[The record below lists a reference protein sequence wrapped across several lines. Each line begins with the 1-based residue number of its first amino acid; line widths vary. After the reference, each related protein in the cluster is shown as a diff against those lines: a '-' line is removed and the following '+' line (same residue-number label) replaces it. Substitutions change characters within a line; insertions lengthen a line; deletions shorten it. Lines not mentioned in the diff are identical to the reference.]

1 MGAGARPLVLK
12 PGLQLRSL
20 TALCALLMLGIVAS
34 GCSQDEDKAPQQH
47 ADSASQ
53 TAAPAVPAKGDRLVS
68 ASIGDASNLIPMIA
82 GDASSHAVAGQ
93 MYLSLLKY
101 DKDLNLTGQ
110 LADSWQVAEDNLS
123 ITFHLRPNLQWSD
136 GKPLTSAD
144 CAFTL
149 KLLLDEHTQSAY
161 KSDYVKVTK
170 AEAPDPLT
178 FIVHYDEPYSPAL
191 SSWTGLA
198 ILPEHVF
205 KGVDI
210 MNTELSRKPQATVG
224 PYRLAEW
231 QAQQSILLK
240 ANPDY
245 FDGPVWIGERMTR
258 IIPDSATQFLE
269 LSAGHLDSMALT
281 PTQYSRLFEQK
292 EELKRNYKRYK
303 YLDFGYTYLGFNL
316 KRAPFDDARVRRAI
330 AYAIDRQE
338 IVDGVLLGLGQAIA
352 TPYKPGTYWVNKDIK
367 VRPYD
372 AGKARTLL
380 AEAGWK
386 DSNGDGLLDRDGKP
400 LSFTIL
406 TNNGNK
412 QRADTATIIQQRLK
426 DVGIGIRVRL
436 VEWSA
441 FIENFINKRN
451 FDAVILGWSLSPE
464 PDQYSIWHSS
474 QTGPRQFNFL
484 TYNNPKVDEAL
495 VAATKTFDRAKRKV
509 FYDEVQEQIHE
520 DVPVVF
526 LYAPYSLPVFHKR
539 IHGIEAA
546 PAGIGWNSEH
556 WYVPAAEQKY
566 TVNAVAP

>member
-1 MGAGARPLVLK
+1 VGAGPRPPILK
-12 PGLQLRSL
+12 ILYYLSRLHQRSL
-20 TALCALLMLGIVAS
+20 TFLLIAMLVA
-34 GCSQDEDKAPQQH
+34 GCSANEDISGPSGNPSSES
-47 ADSASQ
+47 DDVN
-53 TAAPAVPAKGDRLVS
+53 AVPARGDRIVS

-82 GDASSHAVAGQ
+82 GDASSHAIAGQ
-93 MYLSLLKY
+93 LYLSLLKY
-101 DKDLNLTGQ
+101 DKNLDLTGQ
-110 LADSWQVAEDNLS
+110 LAESWQVGADNLS
-123 ITFHLRPNLQWSD
+123 ISFHLRPDLKWSD
-136 GKPLTSAD
+136 GVPLTSAD

-161 KSDYVKVTK
+161 KSDYVKITWVET
-170 AEAPDPLT
+170 PDARS
-178 FIVHYDEPYSPAL
+178 FIVHYAEPYSPAL

-210 MNTELSRKPQATVG
+210 MNTGLSRMPAASIG
-224 PYRLAEW
+224 PYFLAEW
-231 QAQQSILLK
+231 QAQQSILLR

-245 FDGPVWIGERMTR
+245 FDGPVWISERMTR

-269 LSAGHLDSMALT
+269 LSAGHLDSMGLT
-281 PTQYSRLFEQK
+281 PIQYRRLFAQQK
-292 EELKRNYKRYK
+292 QLKRDYTRYQ

-316 KRAPFDDARVRRAI
+316 RHAPFDDARVRRAI

-338 IVDGVLLGLGQAIA
+338 IVDGVLLGLGEVIA
-352 TPYKPGTYWVNKDIK
+352 TPYKPGTYWVNRNIS
-367 VRPYD
+367 VRPFD
-372 AGKARTLL
+372 AGKARALL
-380 AEAGWK
+380 AEAGWL
-386 DSNGDGLLDRDGKP
+386 DSNNDGLLDKNGKP

-426 DVGIGIRVRL
+426 AVGIGVKVRL

-474 QTGPRQFNFL
+474 QTGARQFNFL
-484 TYNNPKVDEAL
+484 SYSNPKVDAAL
-495 VAATKTFDRAKRKV
+495 VAATRTFDKAERKKY
-509 FYDEVQEQIHE
+509 YDVVQREIHQ

-526 LYAPYSLPVFHKR
+526 LYAPYSLPTFHKR
-539 IHGIEAA
+539 IRGIKPA
-546 PAGIGWNSEH
+546 PAGIGYNSEH
-556 WYVPAAEQKY
+556 WFVPAAEQMY
-566 TVNAVAP
+566 QLTITP